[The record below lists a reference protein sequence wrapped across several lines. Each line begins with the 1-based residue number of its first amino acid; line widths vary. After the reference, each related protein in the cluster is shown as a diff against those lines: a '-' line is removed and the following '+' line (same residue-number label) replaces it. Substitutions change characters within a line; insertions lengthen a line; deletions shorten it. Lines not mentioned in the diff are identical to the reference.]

1 MVDNYL
7 HLALTL
13 LTLLLCLLIKLRL
26 TTKFDL
32 FEPYYIIWVTYFLV
46 MWFAPMVWL
55 LNGQMAKFGFEIMD
69 GLPYASLLFDIGFL
83 SFTAAYLY
91 CYERRI
97 ASKQRGHFPE
107 IVDGQFTYGVFAQ
120 IAFFVISALFV
131 FSLAT
136 TGQSILTILSF
147 GVIENSNVAV
157 IDDLDTAREML
168 VGSSISYVPVLMLA
182 MIYQRRARWVI
193 ALEYIFVLTVFTARG
208 YRYILLVLVAAPVI
222 CHYIRKN
229 KRPGFFQVTGALVV
243 VFAVVA
249 VIGVTRS
256 FYRSGAAI
264 EAFSFDD
271 LWDNTMVN
279 LEVFYPYYREVLYVP
294 SEYPYAWGTSFAYV
308 ILNFVPRLLWPDK
321 PFPPY
326 APLAEFLFGAS
337 SQTGMAYVNVGEF
350 YLNFGPMGVFIGMG
364 LFGYLAARSYLL
376 IYKRG
381 SCLPVIGY
389 SMLVVYF
396 IQYMTRGDFSSVSLQ
411 MFFLFAPLF
420 IAHRC
425 KSMLS
430 KRPLGLRSI
439 EVGSAR
445 VRLAISN
452 RSQL

>member
-1 MVDNYL
+1 MVENYL

-13 LTLLLCLLIKLRL
+13 FTLLLCLTIKLRL
-26 TTKFDL
+26 TVKFDI

-55 LNGQMAKFGFEIMD
+55 LNGQTTKFGFEIMD

-83 SFTAAYLY
+83 SFSAAYFY
-91 CYERRI
+91 CYEKRI
-97 ASKQRGHFPE
+97 ASKQREHFPE
-107 IVDGQFTYGVFAQ
+107 IVDGPFTYGAFAQ
-120 IAFFVISALFV
+120 AAFFVISVLFV

-147 GVIENSNVAV
+147 GSIENSNDAV
-157 IDDLDTAREML
+157 VDDLGTAREML

-193 ALEYIFVLTVFTARG
+193 VVEYVFVLTVFIARG
-208 YRYILLVLVAAPVI
+208 YRYILLVLVAAPII

-229 KRPGFFQVTGALVV
+229 KRPRFFQVAGALVV
-243 VFAVVA
+243 IFAVVA

-256 FYRSGAAI
+256 SYRSGATI
-264 EAFSFDD
+264 EAFSFSD

-294 SEYPYAWGTSFAYV
+294 TEYPYAWGTSFAFIV
-308 ILNFVPRLLWPDK
+308 LNFVPRSLWPNK

-326 APLAEFLFGAS
+326 APLAEFLFGVS

-350 YLNFGPMGVFIGMG
+350 YLNFGPIGVFVGMG

-376 IYKRG
+376 IYKRN

-389 SMLVVYF
+389 SMLAVYY

-420 IAHRC
+420 VAHLC
-425 KSMLS
+425 KPMLS
-430 KRPLGLRSI
+430 KHSLGLRSM
-439 EVGSAR
+439 VTGSASGSSAVSSR
-445 VRLAISN
+445 N
-452 RSQL
+452 QL